1 MAIFLCKGACM
12 SFLYSFFKKHEENTE
27 EKNTENKSTV
37 NEIII
42 EDDEDEIAAVIAAA
56 LASMEDDEET
66 VAAITAAIAVMLG
79 SRTDEFIVRNIKRT
93 PDMDPI
99 WAVAGRMK
107 LMR

>member
-12 SFLYSFFKKHEENTE
+12 SFLSSLFKKKNDEEPENVIQNNIETE
-27 EKNTENKSTV
+27 
-37 NEIII
+37 
-42 EDDEDEIAAVIAAA
+42 DEDEIAAVIAAA
-56 LASMEDDEET
+56 LASMDEEEET

-79 SRTDEFIVRNIKRT
+79 SGTDEFIVRNIKRI
-93 PDMDPI
+93 PEMDPI

>member
-1 MAIFLCKGACM
+1 M
-12 SFLYSFFKKHEENTE
+12 SFLYSFFKKNEENTE
-27 EKNTENKSTV
+27 VKNTVSE
-37 NEIII
+37 EII
-42 EDDEDEIAAVIAAA
+42 EDGEDEIAAVIAAA
-56 LASMEDDEET
+56 LASMDEEEET

-93 PDMDPI
+93 PEMDPI